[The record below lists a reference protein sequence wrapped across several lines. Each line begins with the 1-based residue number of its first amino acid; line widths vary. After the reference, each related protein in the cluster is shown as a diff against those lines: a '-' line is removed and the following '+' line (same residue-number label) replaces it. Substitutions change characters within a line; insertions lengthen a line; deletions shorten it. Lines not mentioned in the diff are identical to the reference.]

1 MKNCLK
7 NLIHTHLFGTCSL
20 LILLLTSCSNSAKA
34 PPPER
39 KLYVKTAEATQADVP
54 VYVEAIGNVFP
65 NLTVAIK
72 PQVEGKLLAVH
83 VKEGQ
88 DVTKGEL
95 LYSIDPSIYQAEL
108 DRAKGNLHKAKAAL
122 RLSEDRVKRYSGLV
136 KNDYVSQLSFDEFK
150 TEVMSNEAEVQVNR
164 ANLALAKINLGYC
177 SIRSPIEGRISQYLV
192 DVGNIVKAD
201 SNTILTT
208 VKQISPALINFA
220 ISQHH
225 FATVK
230 QAFTERP
237 LTFEAILPDN
247 PTKAYPGEV
256 FFVDN
261 AVDLRTGTLLMKGR
275 TPNAEK
281 ELWPGAFVRVRL
293 LLEVKNQAIVVPL
306 SAIQYGQQGTF
317 VYVVKPDQTVAL
329 QVVETGVTQE
339 NRIVVSQGLAPNDIV
354 VIDGQINLRP
364 GSKVTIQ
371 NDAPAT
377 ANPAEKE

>member
-1 MKNCLK
+1 M
-7 NLIHTHLFGTCSL
+7 
-20 LILLLTSCSNSAKA
+20 
-34 PPPER
+34 PER
-39 KLYVKTAEATQADVP
+39 KLYVKTTEAIQTDVS

-88 DVTKGEL
+88 DVAKGEL

-108 DRAKGNLHKAKAAL
+108 DRAKGNLRKAKAAL
-122 RLSEDRVKRYSGLV
+122 RLSEDRVKRYSDLV

-150 TEVMSNEAEVQVNR
+150 TEVMSNEAEVQVNI
-164 ANLALAKINLGYC
+164 ANVALAKINLGYC

-201 SNTILTT
+201 NNTILTT

-230 QAFTERP
+230 QAFAERP

-247 PTKAYPGEV
+247 PTKTYPGEV

-275 TPNAEK
+275 TPNTEK

-293 LLEVKNQAIVVPL
+293 LLEVKRQAIVVPL
-306 SAIQYGQQGTF
+306 SAIQYGQQGTY
-317 VYVVKPDQTVAL
+317 VYVVKPDQTVAF
-329 QVVETGVTQE
+329 QVVETGVTQD
-339 NRIVVSQGLAPNDIV
+339 NMIVVSKGLAPNDVV
-354 VIDGQINLRP
+354 VIDGQINLRQ
-364 GSKVTIQ
+364 GSKVIIQ
-371 NDAPAT
+371 NDSPT
-377 ANPAEKE
+377 AINSAEKE